1 MTNNEILNIKF
12 EDIKQYI
19 NKAIV
24 YYYPNGSK
32 VICYPSN
39 VNFTTQED
47 TFAMHLKCYLAFDK
61 YGRRLN
67 TKHYGHSIIYLDKSR
82 FKCRKATLCEFKAIQ
97 KWYYLIELQKIH
109 NRTTNRHN

>member
-12 EDIKQYI
+12 EDLKQYI

-24 YYYPNGSK
+24 YYYPHGDK

-39 VNFTTQED
+39 VDFTPQGD
-47 TFAMHLKCYLAFDK
+47 MFAIHLKCYLAFDK

-67 TKHYGHSIIYLDKSR
+67 MKHCGYSITYQYKSR
-82 FKCRKATLCEFKAIQ
+82 FKCRKATLCEFKALQ
-97 KWYYLIELQKIH
+97 KWYYLNELQKIH
-109 NRTTNRHN
+109 DRTTNRHN